1 MSAPINCC
9 RKPNTASPALT
20 TFYSGGADYDAVTTS
35 ATFTSGSANSMQQSI
50 NIIEDLD
57 FEPTEEFSISLS
69 TSSPDCTIP
78 TPLIPV
84 TILDDG
90 EIRCSLLVCRSC
102 VCVTCAYIHCTKDSN
117 WLPIQC

>member
-1 MSAPINCC
+1 MNAPINCC
-9 RKPNTASPALT
+9 RELDTASPALT

-90 EIRCSLLVCRSC
+90 EIRCIGVEKHVVCLYVGC
-102 VCVTCAYIHCTKDSN
+102 VCVFVCVCV
-117 WLPIQC
+117 CVCV

>member
-9 RKPNTASPALT
+9 RELDTASPALT

-57 FEPTEEFSISLS
+57 FEPTEERSEREWG
-69 TSSPDCTIP
+69 TDWERER
-78 TPLIPV
+78 
-84 TILDDG
+84 G
-90 EIRCSLLVCRSC
+90 LVWERERGL
-102 VCVTCAYIHCTKDSN
+102 VWEQERGLV
-117 WLPIQC
+117 WEQERGLVWEQERGLVWEQERRVGLG